1 VILANVVKIIRGI
14 RGNFKN
20 KCSHLRAVSDNTSV
34 VNIPCA
40 VGPWNSLYPER
51 MTSRVYING
60 ISMTTNER
68 ERGIRCTIDTVRAGT
83 GMSDV

>member
-1 VILANVVKIIRGI
+1 MANIVKIIRGI
-14 RGNFKN
+14 NGDFKN
-20 KCSHLRAVSDNTSV
+20 KCSHLRAVSDNTRV

-40 VGPWNSLYPER
+40 VGPWNGLYPER

-68 ERGIRCTIDTVRAGT
+68 EGGIRCTIDAVRAGT
-83 GMSDV
+83 SMSDV